1 LRAGVD
7 LVRHLIGVTAT
18 VLVFDDLHW
27 ADAESVTL
35 FGRLATTTDLPLLLI
50 GTYRPEDLSR
60 RDPLAQVL
68 LSLDR
73 QRRMVHVSVDRLD
86 RAGVRALLGAV
97 FECPIAWA
105 VVDSMY
111 ERTGGNPFF
120 LEELLVTARC
130 DEPEVLT
137 T

>member
-1 LRAGVD
+1 PPSRP
-7 LVRHLIGVTAT
+7 
-18 VLVFDDLHW
+18 
-27 ADAESVTL
+27 
-35 FGRLATTTDLPLLLI
+35 LATTPDLPLPLV
-50 GTYRPEDLSR
+50 GSYRPEDLGR

-73 QRRMVHVSVDRLD
+73 QRRMVHVSIDRLD

-137 T
+137 SLPLPWNLTEAVLRHLDGLPSDVLRVVDAAS